1 MDNIFIEDNH
11 RYAHLRFSCQHHTM
25 QALTTVFT
33 PPAWCANRYEVYIDD
48 NPHHSSTLSPSSGW
62 VDPSYSKCVPSQYTT
77 KFQMISPGVCPYYM
91 TLARANSNVN
101 GSITAWTGGCCQRGF
116 TGMAEYYCNSM
127 VSTPM
132 AFLLLPNI
140 STADIYTTLSN
151 MWIGHDQITIGWQE
165 TDLKILPAEVATNYA
180 SIMGIPL
187 ASTTRE
193 SPSFIATRTT
203 YSASEKTSST
213 IVTMTTSTTPTA
225 TVFVTPVTGTATGS
239 TVGITATS
247 VTTSKPASTS
257 TSDAG
262 SERPRWIS
270 VSLLTGL
277 ALLWIAH

>member
-1 MDNIFIEDNH
+1 M
-11 RYAHLRFSCQHHTM
+11 M
-25 QALTTVFT
+25 
-33 PPAWCANRYEVYIDD
+33 
-48 NPHHSSTLSPSSGW
+48 
-62 VDPSYSKCVPSQYTT
+62 
-77 KFQMISPGVCPYYM
+77 SPGVCPHYM
-91 TLARANSNVN
+91 TLARTTSNVN

-116 TGMAEYYCNSM
+116 TGMPEYYCNSM

-151 MWIGHDQITIGWQE
+151 MRRHDQITIGWQE

-193 SPSFIATRTT
+193 SSSFIATHTT

-225 TVFVTPVTGTATGS
+225 TVVVTPVTNTITWS
-239 TVGITATS
+239 IVGITATS

-262 SERPRWIS
+262 SQHPRWIT

-277 ALLWIAH
+277 ALLWIVR

>member
-1 MDNIFIEDNH
+1 
-11 RYAHLRFSCQHHTM
+11 
-25 QALTTVFT
+25 
-33 PPAWCANRYEVYIDD
+33 
-48 NPHHSSTLSPSSGW
+48 
-62 VDPSYSKCVPSQYTT
+62 
-77 KFQMISPGVCPYYM
+77 
-91 TLARANSNVN
+91 
-101 GSITAWTGGCCQRGF
+101 
-116 TGMAEYYCNSM
+116 M

-180 SIMGIPL
+180 SIMGISL

-193 SPSFIATRTT
+193 SSSFIPTHTT

-213 IVTMTTSTTPTA
+213 IVSMTTSTTPTT
-225 TVFVTPVTGTATGS
+225 TVVVIPVTDTTTGS
-239 TVGITATS
+239 IVGTTATS

-262 SERPRWIS
+262 SQHPRWIT

-277 ALLWIAH
+277 ALLWIVR